1 MKTRKATILLA
12 GAAIA
17 CMAITSGCS
26 KSPIGLGGK
35 AIQFTASGSSQTTKT
50 EYGDDSGSKQALDWK
65 TGDVITVA
73 SPQAPVQNDNTG
85 NLHASNYVVTVKTT
99 GVPSTGSVKNEGV
112 NGLMWSDD
120 DEIKA
125 YDFYAVYPKAGN
137 DISIVPASGLVTAT
151 IPASQ
156 PLNGTASDK
165 IVGEGD
171 AAITYKEY
179 KPDMSFAFMTAAT
192 KSVTPTT
199 EAASVKLTFD
209 PAFTAFEFNVSSQDE
224 DEIELTEFELLSPND
239 GESVKRNDK
248 LAGQFTMT
256 AGADVATGVTA
267 ASSATQSIKVDM
279 SGAPQKIGEKT
290 GLTFTVFALPVANKE
305 PLRLRFTSK
314 DGDNASKT
322 SWLDLKYSDDAEKA
336 GTNAGKPLVFEAGHK
351 YRINMLKLPS
361 SQWKISIKPIFE
373 DWVKA
378 EDEVVIYI

>member
-17 CMAITSGCS
+17 CMAIVSGCS

-50 EYGDDSGSKQALDWK
+50 EYGDDSGSKQALNWK

-99 GVPSTGSVKNEGV
+99 GVPSKGSVKNEGV

-120 DEIKA
+120 DKIKA
-125 YDFYAVYPKAGN
+125 YDFYAIYPKAGN

-156 PLNGTASDK
+156 PLNGTATDK
-165 IVGEGD
+165 TVGEGD

-192 KSVTPTT
+192 KGVTPTT

-224 DEIELTEFELLSPND
+224 DEIELTGFELSSPND
-239 GESVKRNDK
+239 GESVKRSDK

-256 AGADVATGVTA
+256 AGDFSSIAA
-267 ASSATQSIKVDM
+267 ASSATQSITVDM

-322 SWLDLKYSDDAEKA
+322 SWLDLKYSDDVEKA

-361 SQWKISIKPIFE
+361 SQWKITIVPMFD
-373 DWVKA
+373 DWVPATEK
-378 EDEVVIYI
+378 VVIYI

>member
-17 CMAITSGCS
+17 CMAIVSGCS

-50 EYGDDSGSKQALDWK
+50 EYGDDSGSKQALNWK

-125 YDFYAVYPKAGN
+125 YDFYAIYPKAGN
-137 DISIVPASGLVTAT
+137 SISLVPATGLVTAT

-165 IVGEGD
+165 VVGEGD

-179 KPDMSFAFMTAAT
+179 KPDMNFAFMTAAT
-192 KSVTPTT
+192 KGVTPTT
-199 EAASVKLTFD
+199 VAASVKLTFD

-224 DEIELTEFELLSPND
+224 DEIELTGFELSSPND
-239 GESVKRNDK
+239 GENVKRNDK

-256 AGADVATGVTA
+256 AGLFSSIAA

-279 SGAPQKIGEKT
+279 SGAPQKIDEKH

-322 SWLDLKYSDDAEKA
+322 SWLDLKYSDDEEKA
-336 GTNAGKPLVFEAGHK
+336 GTNAGNPLVFEAGHK

-361 SQWKISIKPIFE
+361 SQWKITIVPMFD
-373 DWVKA
+373 DWVPATEK
-378 EDEVVIYI
+378 VVIYI

>member
-17 CMAITSGCS
+17 CMAIVSGCS

-50 EYGDDSGSKQALDWK
+50 EYGDGSGSKQALNWK

-125 YDFYAVYPKAGN
+125 YDFYAIYPKAGN
-137 DISIVPASGLVTAT
+137 SISLVPATGLVTAT

-165 IVGEGD
+165 VVGEGD

-179 KPDMSFAFMTAAT
+179 KPDMNFAFMTAAT
-192 KSVTPTT
+192 KGVTPTT
-199 EAASVKLTFD
+199 VAASVKLTFD
-209 PAFTAFEFNVSSQDE
+209 PAFTAFEFNVSNQDE
-224 DEIELTEFELLSPND
+224 DEIELTGFELSSPND
-239 GESVKRNDK
+239 GENVKRNDK

-256 AGADVATGVTA
+256 AGLFSSIAA

-279 SGAPQKIGEKT
+279 SGAPQKIDEKH

-322 SWLDLKYSDDAEKA
+322 SWLDLKYSDDEEKA
-336 GTNAGKPLVFEAGHK
+336 GTNAGNPLVFEAGHK

-361 SQWKISIKPIFE
+361 SQWKITIVPMFD
-373 DWVKA
+373 DWVPATEK
-378 EDEVVIYI
+378 VVIYI